1 MAGCLISDNSE
12 VEEGDEEGGE
22 EETKLLSIA
31 ELAGVRRDR
40 AQRLLKSLLQTLES
54 GGLSLFSFSFLQIVD
69 HMMRQYYIN
78 HPSLRLQ

>member
-54 GGLSLFSFSFLQIVD
+54 GGLSLFSFSFLQTVD